1 MFSYDWQSIHLESS
15 DRLSINSRHGKAI
28 PKGDDK
34 WEKGANICIVL
45 AQAKIW
51 LQELMRVVRLIASK
65 S

>member
-15 DRLSINSRHGKAI
+15 NRLSINSRHGKAI

-34 WEKGANICIVL
+34 WEKGANIYMHCIGTS
-45 AQAKIW
+45 KD
-51 LQELMRVVRLIASK
+51 MASGTHVG